1 MWVNFLGV
9 WRSRAIFV
17 LVKVSQNP
25 LLSSLLL
32 SQEERQDERER
43 GRIRGGKGRRRL
55 EDVGAIEL
63 ELEPRKKRFQTVYL
77 GARVAKSESDRESEL
92 EQQGAVLERNQTG
105 PMHNETKLG
114 LPNV

>member
-1 MWVNFLGV
+1 ME
-9 WRSRAIFV
+9 RSGGS
-17 LVKVSQNP
+17 K
-25 LLSSLLL
+25 
-32 SQEERQDERER
+32 R
-43 GRIRGGKGRRRL
+43 GRICSGKGRRHL
-55 EDVGAIEL
+55 EDIGAI

-77 GARVAKSESDRESEL
+77 GARVARSESDRESEL

>member
-1 MWVNFLGV
+1 ME
-9 WRSRAIFV
+9 RSGGS
-17 LVKVSQNP
+17 K
-25 LLSSLLL
+25 
-32 SQEERQDERER
+32 R
-43 GRIRGGKGRRRL
+43 GRICSGEGHRHL
-55 EDVGAIEL
+55 EDIGAI

-77 GARVAKSESDRESEL
+77 GARIARSESDRESEL